1 VTVAIVGAGAIGG
14 FLGAH
19 LARSGHDVIL
29 IARGPHLAAMKRRG
43 VTVRHGGEEF
53 TAHPECT
60 DDFKAIHGADVVF
73 LTLKAHS
80 VPGAAEA
87 VGSAL
92 ADDACVVG
100 AQNGIPWWYFEDRHL
115 ESVDPGGV
123 IARNIPYSK
132 VVGCIAYPAVEVVEP
147 GVIEHHEGNRFSL
160 GEPGGSRSERLGAIS
175 SMLVKAG
182 LKAPMQTRIRNEI
195 WLKIL
200 GNATLNPVS
209 ALTRATLVDMLTYPA
224 TRELIRTLM
233 EEVAAVARA
242 VGAEVPLSIEKR
254 MDGAAATGEHKTS
267 MLQDLEAGR
276 PLEVDALLGAV
287 VELAGG
293 AGVPVPSLNVVYGL
307 TKLLD
312 QARRQARVRRRSRDS
327 VAGTP

>member
-1 VTVAIVGAGAIGG
+1 MTVAIVGAGAIGG

-19 LARSGHDVIL
+19 LARSGQDVIL
-29 IARGPHLAAMKRRG
+29 IARGPHLAAMKSRG
-43 VTVRHGGEEF
+43 VTVRHDGEEF
-53 TAHPECT
+53 TAHPEST
-60 DDFKAIHGADVVF
+60 DDFKAISRAEIVF

-80 VPGAAEA
+80 VPGAAGA
-87 VGSAL
+87 IGAAL
-92 ADDACVVG
+92 ADGACVVG

-123 IARNIPYSK
+123 IARNIPYNR
-132 VVGCIAYPAVEVVEP
+132 VVGCIAYPAAEVVEP
-147 GVIEHHEGNRFSL
+147 GVIEHLEGNRFTL
-160 GEPGGSRSERLGAIS
+160 GEPDGSKSERVAAIS

-182 LKAPMQTRIRNEI
+182 LKAPIQTRIRNEI
-195 WLKIL
+195 WLKVL

-209 ALTRATLVDMLTYPA
+209 ALTRATLVEMLTSPA
-224 TRELIRTLM
+224 TRELIKTLM

-242 VGAEVPLSIEKR
+242 VGADVPLSIEKR

-293 AGVPVPSLNVVYGL
+293 AAIPVPSLQVVYDL

-312 QARRQARVRRRSRDS
+312 EARRR
-327 VAGTP
+327 

>member
-19 LARSGHDVIL
+19 LARSGEEVIL
-29 IARGPHLAAMKRRG
+29 IARGPHLAAMRSRG

-53 TAHPECT
+53 TARPECT
-60 DDFKAIHGADVVF
+60 DDMNAIGRAEVVF

-80 VPGAAEA
+80 IPPVAEA
-87 VGSAL
+87 IGSAL
-92 ADDACVVG
+92 ADVACIVG
-100 AQNGIPWWYFEDRHL
+100 TQNGIPWWYFEDRHL
-115 ESVDPGGV
+115 ESVDPGAV
-123 IARNIPYSK
+123 IARSIPYKK
-132 VVGCIAYPAVEVVEP
+132 VVGCIAYPAAEVVQP
-147 GVIEHHEGNRFSL
+147 GVIEHLEGNRFSL
-160 GEPGGSRSERLGAIS
+160 GEPDGSKSERLLSIS

-182 LKAPMQTRIRNEI
+182 LKAPVQTRLRNEI

-209 ALTRATLVDMLTYPA
+209 ALTRATLVDMLTNPA

-233 EEVAAVARA
+233 EEVGAVARA
-242 VGAEVPLSIEKR
+242 VGADVPLSIEKR

-287 VELAGG
+287 VELADG
-293 AGVPVPSLNVVYGL
+293 AGVPVPSLRVVYGL

-312 QARRQARVRRRSRDS
+312 EARRQARVS
-327 VAGTP
+327 T